1 MLAEEG
7 EMIDQEL
14 AADAAALRSEREEIK
29 ARSAVFKKEL
39 GLRDLVLTQIM
50 YVVGTAW
57 VGTAA
62 KLGHQHIVFWLL
74 AILLFYLPQGA
85 VVVYL
90 NRLMPLEG
98 GIYQWA
104 KMGFNNFA
112 GFLVAWNLWVYAIIV
127 MSAMGL
133 VVTAGLGYA
142 TGASW
147 LASSKWVVSLV
158 STVMMFA
165 MVLAT
170 LRGLSLGKWVHNA
183 GGVMIM
189 VAFALL
195 IVLPFW
201 HVARGTLAE
210 YHPFTVALPTFTLLN
225 LNIFGKMAVGAFS
238 GLEYAAIVA
247 GECRDPARTISRSIL
262 IATPITALMFIL
274 GTSAVLAFVRI
285 EDINL
290 ISPIPQ
296 VLTIGFRSTGIAAI
310 IAPVAI
316 ICIVGRT
323 VANVSFTFTGNTR
336 LPMVA
341 GWDQLLPRWFTRL
354 HSQYKTPVNSIIFVG
369 LFTLAFA
376 LAGLVGVGE
385 QEAFQ
390 LLDNAAGIFYG
401 FAYLTLF
408 AIPLFGMR
416 AAGVRPPLW
425 LKLASAAGFLVTLL
439 YCVLSIFPI
448 IDVTSW
454 LSFSLKIVAV
464 IVIAN
469 LIGTAIYL
477 AAERQKTKDTS
488 SSAT

>member
-1 MLAEEG
+1 MAEQ
-7 EMIDQEL
+7 DV
-14 AADAAALRSEREEIK
+14 AVDAAAIRHEGDEVK

-62 KLGHQHIVFWLL
+62 KLGHQHIAFWLL

-112 GFLVAWNLWVYAIIV
+112 GFIVAWNLWVYGIVV

-133 VVTAGLGYA
+133 VITAGLGYA
-142 TGASW
+142 TGATW
-147 LASSKWVVSLV
+147 LASNKFVVSLV
-158 STVMMFA
+158 STVMMAA

-170 LRGLSLGKWVHNA
+170 IRGLSLGKWVHNA

-189 VAFALL
+189 GAFALL
-195 IVLPFW
+195 IILPFW
-201 HVARGTLAE
+201 HVARGTLPE

-247 GECRDPARTISRSIL
+247 GECRDPARTISRSIW

-274 GTSAVLAFVRI
+274 GTSAVLAFIKI

-296 VLTIGFRSTGIAAI
+296 VLTAGFRSSGVAAI
-310 IAPVAI
+310 IAPAAI
-316 ICIVGRT
+316 LMIVGRT
-323 VANVSFTFTGNTR
+323 VANVSFSFTGNTR

-341 GWDQLLPRWFTRL
+341 GWDQLLPGWFTRL
-354 HSQYKTPVNSIIFVG
+354 HGRYRTPVNSIIFVG
-369 LFTLAFA
+369 FVTLTFA
-376 LAGLVGVGE
+376 LAGLIGVGE

-401 FAYLTLF
+401 FAYLMLF
-408 AIPLFGMR
+408 AIPLFGLR
-416 AAGVRPPLW
+416 AMGARPPLW
-425 LKLASAAGFLVTLL
+425 LKLAAGAGFLTTLL
-439 YCVLSIFPI
+439 YCVLSVFPI

-454 LSFSLKIVAV
+454 LSFSLKIITV
-464 IVIAN
+464 IVVAN
-469 LIGTAIYL
+469 LIGAAIYIT
-477 AAERQKTKDTS
+477 AERRKAKDASTG
-488 SSAT
+488 AGH

>member
-1 MLAEEG
+1 MAEQDQTTTADAGSLKREG
-7 EMIDQEL
+7 EEV
-14 AADAAALRSEREEIK
+14 A
-29 ARSAVFKKEL
+29 ARSRVFKKEL

-62 KLGHQHIVFWLL
+62 KLGHAHIVFWLL

-104 KMGFNNFA
+104 KMGFNNFV
-112 GFLVAWNLWVYAIIV
+112 GFLVAWNLWVYAVIV
-127 MSAMGL
+127 MSSMGL

-147 LASSKWVVSLV
+147 LASSKLVVTLV
-158 STVMMFA
+158 STVMMIS

-170 LRGLSLGKWVHNA
+170 VRGLSLGKWVHNA

-195 IVLPFW
+195 IGLPFW
-201 HVARGTLAE
+201 HVARGTLPE
-210 YHPFTVALPTFTLLN
+210 YHPFTLALPTFTLFS

-247 GECRDPARTISRSIL
+247 GECRDPARTISRSII

-274 GTSAVLAFVRI
+274 GTSAVLAFVQI
-285 EDINL
+285 DDINL

-296 VLTIGFRSTGIAAI
+296 VLTVGFGSAGIAAV
-310 IAPVAI
+310 IAPAAI
-316 ICIVGRT
+316 LMIVGRT
-323 VANVSFTFTGNTR
+323 IANVSFTFTGNTR

-341 GWDQLLPRWFTRL
+341 GWDHLLPGWFTRL
-354 HSQYKTPVNSIIFVG
+354 HSRYRTPVNSVIFVG
-369 LFTLAFA
+369 VLTLSFA
-376 LAGLVGVGE
+376 LVGLIGVGA
-385 QEAFQ
+385 QESFQ
-390 LLDNAAGIFYG
+390 LLENAAGIFYG
-401 FAYLTLF
+401 FTYVALF

-416 AAGVRPPLW
+416 AAAKRPTLW
-425 LKLASAAGFLVTLL
+425 LKVASAAGLVVTLL
-439 YCVLSIFPI
+439 YCVLSVFPI
-448 IDVTSW
+448 IDVESW
-454 LSFSLKIVAV
+454 LSFSMKIVAV

-469 LIGTAIYL
+469 LIGAVIYL
-477 AAERQKTKDTS
+477 AAERRKTVALKS
-488 SSAT
+488 

>member
-1 MLAEEG
+1 MAES
-7 EMIDQEL
+7 EL
-14 AADAAALRSEREEIK
+14 TDAAALRREREEVK
-29 ARSAVFKKEL
+29 AHSAVFKKEL
-39 GLRDLVLTQIM
+39 GLRDLVLTQVM

-112 GFLVAWNLWVYAIIV
+112 GFIVAWTMWVYGIVV

-133 VVTAGLGYA
+133 VITAGLGYA
-142 TGASW
+142 TGATW
-147 LASSKWVVSLV
+147 LASSKLVVSLV
-158 STVMMFA
+158 STVMMAA

-170 LRGLSLGKWVHNA
+170 IRGLSLGKWVHNA

-189 VAFALL
+189 GAFALL

-247 GECRDPARTISRSIL
+247 GECRDPARTISRSIW

-296 VLTIGFRSTGIAAI
+296 VLTVGFRSSAVAWIVAPAAI
-310 IAPVAI
+310 LM
-316 ICIVGRT
+316 IVGR
-323 VANVSFTFTGNTR
+323 VIANVSFSFTGNTR

-341 GWDQLLPRWFTRL
+341 GWDHLLPGWFTRL
-354 HSQYKTPVNSIIFVG
+354 HRRYKTPVNSIIFVG
-369 LFTLAFA
+369 VVTLMFA
-376 LAGLVGVGE
+376 LAGLIGVGE

-401 FAYLTLF
+401 FAYLMLF
-408 AIPLFGMR
+408 AIPIFGLR
-416 AAGVRPPLW
+416 AAGARVPLW
-425 LKLASAAGFLVTLL
+425 LKVAAGAGFLTTLL
-439 YCVLSIFPI
+439 YCTLSVFPI

-454 LSFSLKIVAV
+454 LSFSLKIITV
-464 IVIAN
+464 IVAAN
-469 LIGTAIYL
+469 LIGVAIYL
-477 AAERQKTKDTS
+477 TAERRRAKGTS
-488 SSAT
+488 TGASE

>member
-1 MLAEEG
+1 MAE
-7 EMIDQEL
+7 QEPIP
-14 AADAAALRSEREEIK
+14 DATAIRHERDEVK

-112 GFLVAWNLWVYAIIV
+112 GFIVAWNLWVYGIVV

-133 VVTAGLGYA
+133 VITAGLGYA
-142 TGASW
+142 TGATW
-147 LASSKWVVSLV
+147 LASNKFVVSLV
-158 STVMMFA
+158 STLMMAA

-170 LRGLSLGKWVHNA
+170 IRGLSLGKWVHNA

-189 VAFALL
+189 GAFALL
-195 IVLPFW
+195 IILPFW
-201 HVARGTLAE
+201 HVARGTLPE

-247 GECRDPARTISRSIL
+247 GECRDPARTISRSIW

-274 GTSAVLAFVRI
+274 GTSAVLAFIKI

-296 VLTIGFRSTGIAAI
+296 VLTAGFRSSGVAAVIAPAAI
-310 IAPVAI
+310 LL
-316 ICIVGRT
+316 IVGRT
-323 VANVSFTFTGNTR
+323 VANVSFSFTGNTR

-341 GWDQLLPRWFTRL
+341 GWDRLLPG
-354 HSQYKTPVNSIIFVG
+354 FV
-369 LFTLAFA
+369 TLTVA
-376 LAGLVGVGE
+376 LAGLIGVGE

-401 FAYLTLF
+401 FAYLMLF
-408 AIPLFGMR
+408 AIPLFGLR
-416 AAGVRPPLW
+416 AMGARPPLW
-425 LKLASAAGFLVTLL
+425 LKVAAGAGFFTTLL
-439 YCVLSIFPI
+439 YCVLSVFPI
-448 IDVTSW
+448 IDVKSW
-454 LSFSLKIVAV
+454 LSFSLKIITV
-464 IVIAN
+464 IVAAN
-469 LIGTAIYL
+469 LIGAAIYIT
-477 AAERQKTKDTS
+477 AERRKAKDASTG
-488 SSAT
+488 AGH

>member
-1 MLAEEG
+1 MARREETATAAAATLRREG
-7 EMIDQEL
+7 EDV
-14 AADAAALRSEREEIK
+14 A
-29 ARSAVFKKEL
+29 ARSHVFKKEL

-62 KLGHQHIVFWLL
+62 KLGHAHIVFWLL
-74 AILLFYLPQGA
+74 AILTFYLPQGA

-104 KMGFNNFA
+104 KMGFNNFV

-127 MSAMGL
+127 MSSMGL

-142 TGASW
+142 TGADW
-147 LASSKWVVSLV
+147 LSSSKPVVTLV
-158 STVMMFA
+158 STVMMIA

-170 LRGLSLGKWVHNA
+170 VRGLSLGKWVHNA

-195 IVLPFW
+195 IGLPFW
-201 HVARGTLAE
+201 HVARGTLPA
-210 YHPFTVALPTFTLLN
+210 YHPFTVALPTFTLLSLN
-225 LNIFGKMAVGAFS
+225 LFGKMAVGAFS

-274 GTSAVLAFVRI
+274 GTSAVLAFVKI
-285 EDINL
+285 DDINL

-296 VLTIGFRSTGIAAI
+296 VLTVGFRSTGLAAVIAPAAI
-310 IAPVAI
+310 LM
-316 ICIVGRT
+316 IVGRT

-341 GWDQLLPRWFTRL
+341 GWDHLLPGWFTRL
-354 HSQYKTPVNSIIFVG
+354 HRRYRTPVNSVIFVG
-369 LFTLAFA
+369 VITLSFA
-376 LAGLVGVGE
+376 LAGLVGVGA
-385 QEAFQ
+385 QESFQ
-390 LLDNAAGIFYG
+390 LLENAAGIFYG
-401 FAYLTLF
+401 FTYVALF

-416 AAGVRPPLW
+416 IAGQRPPLW
-425 LKLASAAGFLVTLL
+425 LKLASAAGLLVTIL
-439 YCVLSIFPI
+439 YCVLSTFPI
-448 IDVTSW
+448 IPVPNR
-454 LSFSLKIVAV
+454 LSFSLKIITV
-464 IVIAN
+464 IVVAN
-469 LIGTAIYL
+469 LVGAAIYL
-477 AAERQKTKDTS
+477 AAERRKTGGLNS
-488 SSAT
+488 

>member
-1 MLAEEG
+1 MAE
-7 EMIDQEL
+7 QTSA
-14 AADAAALRSEREEIK
+14 AADAAALKREGEEVAERSR
-29 ARSAVFKKEL
+29 VFKKEL

-62 KLGHQHIVFWLL
+62 KLGHAHIVFWLL
-74 AILLFYLPQGA
+74 AIFTFYLPQGA

-104 KMGFNNFA
+104 KMGFNNFV

-127 MSAMGL
+127 MSSMGL

-147 LASSKWVVSLV
+147 LASSKPAVTAV
-158 STVMMFA
+158 STVMMIS
-165 MVLAT
+165 MMLAT
-170 LRGLSLGKWVHNA
+170 VRGLSLGKWVHNA

-195 IVLPFW
+195 IGLPFW
-201 HVARGTLAE
+201 HVARGTLPE
-210 YHPFTVALPTFTLLN
+210 YHPFTAAMPTFTLLS

-274 GTSAVLAFVRI
+274 GTSAMLALVKI
-285 EDINL
+285 DDINL

-296 VLTIGFRSTGIAAI
+296 ALTIGFRSTGLAYVIAPAAI
-310 IAPVAI
+310 LM
-316 ICIVGRT
+316 IVGRT
-323 VANVSFTFTGNTR
+323 IANVSFTFTGNTR

-341 GWDQLLPRWFTRL
+341 GWDHLLPGWYTRL
-354 HSQYKTPVNSIIFVG
+354 HPRYKTPVNSVVFVG
-369 LFTLAFA
+369 FITLSFS
-376 LAGLVGVGE
+376 LVGLIGVGA
-385 QEAFQ
+385 QESFQ
-390 LLDNAAGIFYG
+390 LLENAAGIFYG
-401 FAYLTLF
+401 FTYVALF

-416 AAGVRPPLW
+416 ATQTRPPLW
-425 LKLASAAGFLVTLL
+425 LKLASGAGLFVTLL
-439 YCVLSIFPI
+439 YCTLSVFPI
-448 IDVTSW
+448 IDVESW
-454 LSFSLKIVAV
+454 LSFSLKIITV
-464 IVIAN
+464 IVVAN
-469 LIGTAIYL
+469 LIGAAIYL
-477 AAERQKTKDTS
+477 VAERRKTRHASPD
-488 SSAT
+488 AT

>member
-1 MLAEEG
+1 MS
-7 EMIDQEL
+7 DPEL
-14 AADAAALRSEREEIK
+14 AAEAAALRSERDEIK

-62 KLGHQHIVFWLL
+62 KLGHAHIVFWLL
-74 AILLFYLPQGA
+74 AVLLFYLPQGA

-104 KMGFNNFA
+104 KMGFNNFV

-127 MSAMGL
+127 MAAMGL
-133 VVTAGLGYA
+133 VVTKGVGYA
-142 TGASW
+142 TGAAW
-147 LASSKWVVSLV
+147 LGSSKWVVSLV

-165 MVLAT
+165 IVLAT
-170 LRGLSLGKWVHNA
+170 IRGLSLGKWVHNA

-189 VAFALL
+189 GAFALL

-201 HVARGTLAE
+201 HVARGTLPE
-210 YHPFTVALPTFTLLN
+210 YHPFAAALPTFTLLN

-238 GLEYAAIVA
+238 GLEYAALVA

-285 EDINL
+285 EDIDL

-296 VLTIGFRSTGIAAI
+296 VLTMGFRSTGIAAV
-310 IAPVAI
+310 IAPAAI
-316 ICIVGRT
+316 LMIVGRA

-341 GWDQLLPRWFTRL
+341 GWDHLLPAWFTRL
-354 HSQYKTPVNSIIFVG
+354 HHQYKTPVNSIIFVG

-376 LAGLVGVGE
+376 LAGLIGVGE

-416 AAGVRPPLW
+416 AAGKRPPLW
-425 LKLASAAGFLVTLL
+425 LKLASAAGLLVTLL

-469 LIGTAIYL
+469 LIGVAIYL
-477 AAERQKTKDTS
+477 SAERRKTKGAS
-488 SSAT
+488 PSMA

>member
-1 MLAEEG
+1 MAEQG
-7 EMIDQEL
+7 FSS
-14 AADAAALRSEREEIK
+14 DAAALRHERDEVK
-29 ARSAVFKKEL
+29 ARSAAFKKEL
-39 GLRDLVLTQIM
+39 GLRDLVLTQVM

-62 KLGHQHIVFWLL
+62 KLGHAHIIFWLL

-85 VVVYL
+85 CVVYL

-112 GFLVAWNLWVYAIIV
+112 GFLVAWNLWVYGIVV

-142 TGASW
+142 TGATW
-147 LASSKWVVSLV
+147 LASNKWIVTGV
-158 STVMMFA
+158 STVMMVA

-170 LRGLSLGKWVHNA
+170 IRGLSLGKWVHNA

-189 VAFALL
+189 FAFALL

-201 HVARGTLAE
+201 HVARGTLPE
-210 YHPFTVALPTFTLLN
+210 YHPFTMALPTFSLLS

-247 GECRDPARTISRSIL
+247 GECRDPARTISRSIW

-296 VLTIGFRSTGIAAI
+296 VLTMGFRSTGVASI
-310 IAPVAI
+310 IAPAAI
-316 ICIVGRT
+316 LLIVGRT
-323 VANVSFTFTGNTR
+323 VANVSFSFTGNTR

-341 GWDQLLPRWFTRL
+341 GWDHLLPRWFSRL
-354 HSQYKTPVNSIIFVG
+354 HKRYRTPVNSILFVG
-369 LFTLAFA
+369 LVTLMFA
-376 LAGLVGVGE
+376 LAGLIGVGE

-401 FAYLTLF
+401 FAYVALF
-408 AIPLFGMR
+408 AIPLFGLR
-416 AAGVRPPLW
+416 AMGARPPLW
-425 LKLASAAGFLVTLL
+425 LKVAAGAGLATTLL
-439 YCVLSIFPI
+439 YCTLSIFPI
-448 IDVTSW
+448 IDVPSW
-454 LSFSLKIVAV
+454 LSFSLKIVVV

-469 LIGTAIYL
+469 LIGAAIYA
-477 AAERQKTKDTS
+477 AAERRKAKDTS
-488 SSAT
+488 TTDA

>member
-1 MLAEEG
+1 MAES
-7 EMIDQEL
+7 EL
-14 AADAAALRSEREEIK
+14 TDAAALRRERDEVK
-29 ARSAVFKKEL
+29 AHSAVFKKEL
-39 GLRDLVLTQIM
+39 GLRDLVLTQVM

-112 GFLVAWNLWVYAIIV
+112 GFIVAWNLWVYGIVV

-133 VVTAGLGYA
+133 VITAGLGYA
-142 TGASW
+142 TGATW
-147 LASSKWVVSLV
+147 LASSKLVVSLV
-158 STVMMFA
+158 STVMMAA

-170 LRGLSLGKWVHNA
+170 IRGLSLGKWVHNA

-189 VAFALL
+189 GAFALL
-195 IVLPFW
+195 IILPFW

-247 GECRDPARTISRSIL
+247 GECRDPARTISRSIW

-296 VLTIGFRSTGIAAI
+296 VLTVGFRSSAVAWIVAPAAI
-310 IAPVAI
+310 LM
-316 ICIVGRT
+316 IVGR
-323 VANVSFTFTGNTR
+323 VIANVSFSFTGNTR

-341 GWDQLLPRWFTRL
+341 GWDHLLPGWFTRL
-354 HSQYKTPVNSIIFVG
+354 HRRYKTPVNSIIFVG
-369 LFTLAFA
+369 VVTLMFA
-376 LAGLVGVGE
+376 LAGLIGVGE

-401 FAYLTLF
+401 FAYLMLF
-408 AIPLFGMR
+408 AIPIFGLR
-416 AAGVRPPLW
+416 AAGARVPLW
-425 LKLASAAGFLVTLL
+425 LKVAAGAGFLTTLL
-439 YCVLSIFPI
+439 YCTLSVFPI

-454 LSFSLKIVAV
+454 LSFSLKIITV
-464 IVIAN
+464 IVAAN
-469 LIGTAIYL
+469 LIGVAIYL
-477 AAERQKTKDTS
+477 TAERRRAKGTS
-488 SSAT
+488 TGASE

>member
-1 MLAEEG
+1 
-7 EMIDQEL
+7 
-14 AADAAALRSEREEIK
+14 
-29 ARSAVFKKEL
+29 L

-112 GFLVAWNLWVYAIIV
+112 GFIVAWNLWVYGIVV

-133 VVTAGLGYA
+133 VITAGLGYA
-142 TGASW
+142 TGATW
-147 LASSKWVVSLV
+147 LASNKFVVSLV
-158 STVMMFA
+158 SAVMMAA

-170 LRGLSLGKWVHNA
+170 IRGLSLGKWVHNA

-189 VAFALL
+189 CAFALL
-195 IVLPFW
+195 IALPFW
-201 HVARGTLAE
+201 HVARGTLPE
-210 YHPFTVALPTFTLLN
+210 YHPFAAALPTFTLLN

-247 GECRDPARTISRSIL
+247 GECRDPARTISRSIW

-274 GTSAVLAFVRI
+274 GTSAVLAFVKI

-296 VLTIGFRSTGIAAI
+296 VLTAGFRSSGVAAI
-310 IAPVAI
+310 IAPAAI
-316 ICIVGRT
+316 LMIVGRT
-323 VANVSFTFTGNTR
+323 VANVSFSFTGNTR

-341 GWDQLLPRWFTRL
+341 GWDKLLPGWFTRL
-354 HSQYKTPVNSIIFVG
+354 HARYKTPVNSIIFVG
-369 LFTLAFA
+369 FVTLTFA
-376 LAGLVGVGE
+376 LAGLIGVGE

-401 FAYLTLF
+401 FAYLMLF
-408 AIPLFGMR
+408 AIPLFGLR
-416 AAGVRPPLW
+416 AAGVRVPLS
-425 LKLASAAGFLVTLL
+425 LKIAAGAGFLTTLL
-439 YCVLSIFPI
+439 YCVLSVFPI

-454 LSFSLKIVAV
+454 LSFSLKIVTV
-464 IVIAN
+464 IVVAN
-469 LIGTAIYL
+469 LIGAAIYFT
-477 AAERQKTKDTS
+477 AERRK
-488 SSAT
+488 ARVAE

>member
-1 MLAEEG
+1 MAKP
-7 EMIDQEL
+7 EL
-14 AADAAALRSEREEIK
+14 GADAAALKSERDEVK

-62 KLGHQHIVFWLL
+62 KLGHAHIIFWLL

-104 KMGFNNFA
+104 KMGFNNFV
-112 GFLVAWNLWVYAIIV
+112 GFMVAWNLWVYAIIV

-142 TGASW
+142 TGAAW
-147 LASSKWVVSLV
+147 LTQSKLIVSLV
-158 STVMMFA
+158 STLMMIA

-170 LRGLSLGKWVHNA
+170 MRGLSLGKWVHNA

-189 VAFALL
+189 GAFALL
-195 IVLPFW
+195 IALPFW
-201 HVARGTLAE
+201 HVARGTLPE

-247 GECRDPARTISRSIL
+247 GECRDPARTISRSIW

-296 VLTIGFRSTGIAAI
+296 VLTIGFRSTGLAAI
-310 IAPVAI
+310 IAPAAI
-316 ICIVGRT
+316 LMIVGRT
-323 VANVSFTFTGNTR
+323 VANVSFSFTGNTR

-341 GWDQLLPRWFTRL
+341 GWDELLPGWFTRL
-354 HSQYKTPVNSIIFVG
+354 HKRYKTPVNSIIFVG
-369 LFTLAFA
+369 IITLSFA
-376 LAGLVGVGE
+376 LAGLIGVGA
-385 QEAFQ
+385 QESFQ

-401 FAYLTLF
+401 FAYVALF

-416 AAGVRPPLW
+416 TAGKRPPLW
-425 LKLASAAGFLVTLL
+425 LKVASAAGLFVTLL
-439 YCVLSIFPI
+439 YCVLSVFPI
-448 IDVTSW
+448 IDVESW
-454 LSFSLKIVAV
+454 LSFSLKIVTV
-464 IVIAN
+464 IVVAN
-469 LIGTAIYL
+469 LIGAAIYF
-477 AAERQKTKDTS
+477 AAERRKTKVT
-488 SSAT
+488 

>member
-1 MLAEEG
+1 MSEQKLTIEG
-7 EMIDQEL
+7 
-14 AADAAALRSEREEIK
+14 AATLREEREEVRE
-29 ARSAVFKKEL
+29 RSASFKKEL
-39 GLRDLVLTQIM
+39 GLRDLVLTQVM

-62 KLGHQHIVFWLL
+62 KLGHAHIFFWVL

-104 KMGFNNFA
+104 KLGFNNFA

-133 VVTAGLGYA
+133 VITAGLGYA
-142 TGASW
+142 TGATW
-147 LASSKWVVSLV
+147 LVTNKFVVALV
-158 STVMMFA
+158 SAVMMVA

-170 LRGLSLGKWVHNA
+170 IRGLSLGKWVHNA

-189 VAFALL
+189 LAFALL
-195 IVLPFW
+195 IILPFW
-201 HVARGTLAE
+201 HVARGTLPA
-210 YHPFTVALPTFTLLN
+210 YHPFAFGMSSLPLLIQ

-247 GECRDPARTISRSIL
+247 GECRDPARTISRSIW

-274 GTSAVLAFVRI
+274 GTSAVLAFVKI

-296 VLTIGFRSTGIAAI
+296 VLTAGFRSTGFAAI
-310 IAPVAI
+310 IAPAAI
-316 ICIVGRT
+316 LLIIGRT
-323 VANVSFTFTGNTR
+323 IANVSFSFTGNTR

-341 GWDQLLPRWFTRL
+341 GWDNLLPSWFTRL
-354 HSQYKTPVNSIIFVG
+354 HKRYRTPVNSILFVG
-369 LFTLAFA
+369 LVTLLFA
-376 LAGLVGVGE
+376 LAGLIGVGE

-401 FAYLTLF
+401 FAYVALF
-408 AIPLFGMR
+408 AIPLFGLR
-416 AAGVRPPLW
+416 ALGVRPPLW
-425 LKLASAAGFLVTLL
+425 LKVAAGAGLFTTLL
-439 YCVLSIFPI
+439 YCTLSIFPI

-464 IVIAN
+464 IIIAN
-469 LIGTAIYL
+469 LIGVAIYL
-477 AAERQKTKDTS
+477 AAERRRTRDVS
-488 SSAT
+488 MNASE

>member
-1 MLAEEG
+1 MAEL
-7 EMIDQEL
+7 EL
-14 AADAAALRSEREEIK
+14 AAEAAELRREGEEVE
-29 ARSAVFKKEL
+29 ARSRAFKKEL

-50 YVVGTAW
+50 YVVGTMW

-62 KLGHQHIVFWLL
+62 KLGHAHIVFWLL
-74 AILLFYLPQGA
+74 AILTFYLPQGA

-112 GFLVAWNLWVYAIIV
+112 GFLVAWNLWVYAITV
-127 MSAMGL
+127 MSSMGL

-142 TGASW
+142 TGAAW
-147 LASSKWVVSLV
+147 LSSSKPVVTLV
-158 STVMMFA
+158 STVMMIL
-165 MVLAT
+165 MMLAT
-170 LRGLSLGKWVHNA
+170 VRGLSLGKWVHNA

-189 VAFALL
+189 GAFALL
-195 IVLPFW
+195 IGLPFW

-210 YHPFTVALPTFTLLN
+210 YHPFTVALPTFTLLS

-274 GTSAVLAFVRI
+274 GTSAVLAFVKI
-285 EDINL
+285 DDINL

-296 VLTIGFRSTGIAAI
+296 VLTLGFRSTGLAAI
-310 IAPVAI
+310 IAPAAI
-316 ICIVGRT
+316 LMIVGRT

-341 GWDQLLPRWFTRL
+341 GWDHLLPAWYTRL
-354 HSQYKTPVNSIIFVG
+354 HPRYKTPVNSVVFVG
-369 LFTLAFA
+369 FITLSFS
-376 LAGLVGVGE
+376 LVGLVGVGA

-390 LLDNAAGIFYG
+390 LLENAAGIFYG
-401 FAYLTLF
+401 FTYVALF

-416 AAGVRPPLW
+416 AAPQRPPLW
-425 LKLASAAGFLVTLL
+425 LKVASAAGLLVTLL
-439 YCVLSIFPI
+439 YCTLSVFPI
-448 IDVTSW
+448 IDVASW
-454 LSFSLKIVAV
+454 TSFSLKIIAV

-469 LIGTAIYL
+469 LIGVAIYL
-477 AAERQKTKDTS
+477 AAERRKQHDTPTD
-488 SSAT
+488 AT